1 MNNQRITISTFILKA
16 NNDNYAE
23 NKTKKIVLKNKIGE
37 GAYGVVY
44 EIESQ
49 SNQKHVIKIFKRPTS
64 DKLVLNESNNLIPLQ
79 NENRE
84 ILFYYK
90 YINNKKCENNYI
102 ISVYAIGILK
112 NQFKT
117 NTIIIDKNNY
127 FIILPLCVPF
137 YKIFDIYNKPLINKP
152 NGFIFTIKIMNRLLE
167 ASNYLEKTHQLVN
180 LDLKINN
187 FMFPLNSRNLNDVVM
202 LDFSIIKKKNKN
214 KDDNIYSTN
223 QSYYI
228 WPEPPI
234 LLDHIPS
241 YSICMNGFELLFG
254 YKNISKIS
262 NNNNKYTLYKISN
275 FLKIIKEH
283 DKNKN
288 KDIYNIFYNGLIV
301 KATTTELLLLI
312 SKFLKNN

>member
-1 MNNQRITISTFILKA
+1 MNNQRITISTFILKT
-16 NNDNYAE
+16 NHDNYPE
-23 NKTKKIVLKNKIGE
+23 NKTKKIVLKKKIGE

-44 EIESQ
+44 EIESPT
-49 SNQKHVIKIFKRPTS
+49 NETHVIKIFKRPTS
-64 DKLVLNESNNLIPLQ
+64 DKLILKESNNLIPLQ
-79 NENRE
+79 SENRE

-90 YINNKKCENNYI
+90 YINKNCKNNYI
-102 ISVYAIGILK
+102 ISVYAIGILR

-117 NTIIIDKNNY
+117 NKIIIDKNNY

-137 YKIFDIYNKPLINKP
+137 YKMFDIYNKPLINEP

-187 FMFPLNSRNLNDVVM
+187 FMFPLNSRNLNDIVM
-202 LDFSIIKKKNKN
+202 LDFSIVKRKNRD

-241 YSICMNGFELLFG
+241 YSICINGFELLFG
-254 YKNISKIS
+254 HKNISKIS
-262 NNNNKYTLYKISN
+262 DNNNKNTLYKISN
-275 FLKIIKEH
+275 FLKIIKER
-283 DKNKN
+283 DSNKN

-301 KATTTELLLLI
+301 KATTIELLLI
-312 SKFLKNN
+312 INKFLKNN